1 MHATRALANGV
12 LLTTVHDN
20 LRPASMSTTST
31 YQHTDL
37 GESLASSKA
46 TIRLIDE
53 MNSALLHF
61 CKQRFAT

>member
-31 YQHTDL
+31 YRHTDQQKQAKQF
-37 GESLASSKA
+37 GDAF
-46 TIRLIDE
+46 
-53 MNSALLHF
+53 ALP
-61 CKQRFAT
+61 KI